1 MKYVRETLSRNAQ
14 PVLVTPIA
22 RRHFDQNGDLVD
34 THEVYSELTRE
45 VAQSQNVP
53 LIDMD
58 LKSQELLITLGP
70 EKSRFL
76 YNHLEPGQNPN
87 YPNGLEDDTHFNEL
101 GARKMAELVLEGIRE
116 LNLDLVQKIAQR

>member
-1 MKYVRETLSRNAQ
+1 MSRNAQ